1 MFSGGCETK
10 WLLAVAVVAVI
21 VVLMMNSK
29 KNHESLVKNEN
40 QRLRYVDPRLIAA
53 SSAASNWGGPEG
65 MLPQGRREVDS
76 SELMLRAITG
86 A

>member
-10 WLLAVAVVAVI
+10 WLVAIAVVVVI

-29 KNHESLVKNEN
+29 KNHESLVRNEN
-40 QRLRYVDPRLIAA
+40 QALTRIDLGML
-53 SSAASNWGGPEG
+53 AASNAAWSGPEG
-65 MLPQGRREVDS
+65 MLPQGPRQVGS
-76 SELMLRAITG
+76 GELLARAITG